1 MDENMDGFETIIT
14 RRSIRKYKKQP
25 IPETILQK
33 LLQAACHAPSAG
45 NQQPWHFVLLDD
57 RKILNVIHT
66 FHPSAKMLVDADKA
80 ILVCGDL
87 NLEKFKGYWMI
98 DCAAATQNI
107 LLAAHSLGLGAC
119 WLGLYPRDGRM
130 AGMRKLLQLPS
141 NIIPFA
147 VVALGYPAEFK
158 TREDRYNP
166 SRIHHNKWWEKNLK
180 TGFFFPLHLYGRFR
194 NHQFFLDSDHQR

>member
-1 MDENMDGFETIIT
+1 MDENIDAFEVILT
-14 RRSIRKYKKQP
+14 RRSIRKYKKQA
-25 IPETILQK
+25 IPEQIVQK
-33 LLQAACHAPSAG
+33 LLHSASSAPSAG

-66 FHPSAKMLVDADKA
+66 FHPSAKMLVEADKA
-80 ILVCGDL
+80 LLVCGDL

-119 WLGLYPRDGRM
+119 WLGLYPREGRV
-130 AGMRKLLQLPS
+130 AGMRKLLHLPS

-147 VVALGYPAEFK
+147 LVSLGYPAEIK
-158 TREDRYNP
+158 PREDRYNP
-166 SRIHHNKWWEKNLK
+166 SRIHHNKW
-180 TGFFFPLHLYGRFR
+180 
-194 NHQFFLDSDHQR
+194 